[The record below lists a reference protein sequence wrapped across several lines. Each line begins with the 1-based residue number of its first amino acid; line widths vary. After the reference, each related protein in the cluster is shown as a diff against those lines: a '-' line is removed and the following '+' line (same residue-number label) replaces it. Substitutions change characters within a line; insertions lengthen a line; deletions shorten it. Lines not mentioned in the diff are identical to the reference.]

1 MRDVRKH
8 FLDFYTEQYTQ
19 VVRFVMIARRAT
31 LHTAEDAAQEAF
43 IEAWHT
49 VHRPGAWERI
59 DNREAWIRTIALR
72 RHDRPGGTRRREPP
86 TVSGLEGLFADRSCP
101 QPNPADL
108 ATGTV
113 RVLEALHAIHDDQ
126 ARAVM
131 AFTLDGHPDSVIA
144 AQLVVDPQKVRNL
157 RTKARTQLR
166 RYLSSSH
173 TQEGGTAR

>member
-1 MRDVRKH
+1 MRNR
-8 FLDFYTEQYTQ
+8 FLDFYAEQYPQ
-19 VVRFVMIARRAT
+19 VVRFVMCARRAT
-31 LHTAEDAAQEAF
+31 LEAAEDAAQEAF

-49 VHRPGAWERI
+49 AHKTGAWERI
-59 DNREAWIRTIALR
+59 GNREAWIRTIALR

-86 TVSGLEGLFADRSCP
+86 ALSGLEGLLADHSCP
-101 QPNPADL
+101 QPDPADL
-108 ATGTV
+108 ATGTM

-144 AQLVVDPQKVRNL
+144 AHLDVDPQKVRNL
-157 RTKARTQLR
+157 RTKARTVLR
-166 RYLSSSH
+166 RHLASSR